1 MNRILFRCCLVWV
14 CLSSCTFAWA
24 QWDYLKFKQLKTS
37 DGLSQNTI
45 QTIFEDDLG
54 FLWFGTQDGI
64 NKYDSY
70 QFHIIRKAPDSEHT
84 LQSNDIKSIVQ
95 DRDKQLW
102 IATSDSECPNIFDPV
117 TRQIKRADI
126 YLTGNDTD
134 LSNVISFSTT
144 REGNVLIC
152 SRLSGLLIYDHQ
164 RKKITSTEVDFS
176 VTCTEQDP
184 QGNLWVGT
192 YQHGVVVTDRNGRIR
207 HRYDALSDGPIT
219 DIHVDQSGR
228 VWASSAAS
236 GIYYYDAVNDR
247 FSNAHLGFAGKLV
260 GQTKVLC
267 IGEDID
273 GQIWCGTENEGLHI
287 LNLQQQRCINYRPD
301 KQDAQSIASN
311 SINCIRRDRKG
322 NMWIGTSGA
331 GISMVNIDEIN
342 ILHFRNT
349 GNPHSLN
356 NNIINCLFQDTKGNI
371 WVGTDGGGLNR
382 FDKAEN
388 TFSNGRD
395 IPFQQPEAGRYVVSI
410 TESDKGELWVGTWG
424 EGIYCYHLGKGGS
437 KRINTANTPQLRSN
451 NINSMLKD
459 RIGRI
464 WIGTYGGG
472 VTRYDPSEDRFQHY
486 GTGKGSDDIN
496 SNHILSL
503 FESSDGK
510 IWMGTEGSGIGVYD
524 TETGTFDVI
533 TTDSDLAGSPL
544 SNNTVK
550 SFAEDRHGNMWI
562 GTSYGLNKL
571 DYLRKRNDVYFTSNS
586 AIQSDIINAIVTDN
600 YGHIWAATNK
610 GITKIDDR
618 TQAMVNYMPSN
629 GLQGDE
635 FRRVKLV
642 DREGNLYFGGVNGL
656 NVINK
661 SGVKP
666 RNYTPSLVFT
676 NFQLSNVDVPI
687 STPERPTPLLQ
698 DINYTE
704 TITLDYTQANFSLEF
719 ASLNYVNP
727 AQKAYEYKLDGM
739 DKNWLPLGDKNVLS
753 FNNLPPG
760 NYKLLVRGTNNN
772 GSWSDHP
779 ANIQI
784 VITPPF
790 WLTWWFKTLVVV
802 LALIAIFSIYYYRL
816 RNIRR
821 QNTLLERKIAEKT
834 TLLYNANN
842 ELQATNQEIRNQNTM
857 LAHKNEEISQQQQK
871 IIEQNSR
878 LETVIN
884 ELETSNQMKDKFL
897 SILVHDLKNP
907 LSALTGLTDLLKENL
922 PHLSR
927 KEIAA
932 YIDDLSLS
940 SNSLSNLVINLLE
953 WGKTKTN
960 KLHFSPKS
968 FNLYDLI
975 QKNIYL
981 FNLQLQGKQ
990 IQCSVSVDPGIQLF
1004 ADYQMVNTI
1013 IRNILSNS
1021 IKYSHIGG
1029 RVGFECITDHEY
1041 VHIKIRDNG
1050 VGMNDAQIER
1060 IFQDKSDSTIGTN
1073 GETGTGLGFQICR
1086 EFIKAHSGELSI
1098 QSAKNKGSVFTISL
1112 PNVQAK
1118 AVNPQRELA
1127 RPSPTVTESL
1137 HKFARVRILVV
1148 DDNQS
1153 IRSLLRHIL
1162 ENYFEVEEAGD
1173 GQGGLDIA
1181 RKTQPDLIITDLI
1194 MPGVDGLSLTK
1205 SIKSDITTSHI
1216 PVLLLTSEDQEAS
1229 QLLGYKAGADIY
1241 LTKPIHAD
1249 LLLAVIG
1256 NFLNRPKPTPKDL
1269 IEETTPVVAELG
1281 LSELDKAFMEE
1292 VRDFVVTHMAEY
1304 DLDYKSLCRQFGMSR
1319 SVLYAKFKAITGKG
1333 VHDYIKSIR
1342 LAEAERL
1349 LHEGKL
1355 NVSQIAYSVGF
1366 NSVSYFSKS
1375 FSKQMN
1381 VSPKAYQKNTK

>member
-1 MNRILFRCCLVWV
+1 MLV
-14 CLSSCTFAWA
+14 CLSNCTLAWA

-70 QFHIIRKAPDSEHT
+70 QFHIIRKTPDSEQT
-84 LQSNDIKSIVQ
+84 LYSNDIKSIVQ

-117 TRQIKRADI
+117 TRQIKGADS
-126 YLTGNDTD
+126 YLADKETD

-144 REGNVLIC
+144 REGDVLLC

-164 RKKITSTEVDFS
+164 QKKITGTEVDFP

-192 YQHGVVVTDRNGRIR
+192 YQQGVVVTDRKGRII
-207 HRYDALSDGPIT
+207 HRYDALSDGPVT
-219 DIHVDQSGR
+219 DIHIDQSGR
-228 VWASSAAS
+228 VWASSATS
-236 GIYYYDAVNDR
+236 GIYYYEPSLDR
-247 FSNAHLGFAGKLV
+247 FTTAQLDFAGKLI

-273 GQIWCGTENEGLHI
+273 GQIWCGTENEGLYI
-287 LNLQQQRCINYRPD
+287 LNLQQQRCKIYLAD
-301 KQDAQSIASN
+301 KQDPRSIASN

-349 GNPHSLN
+349 NNPQSLN
-356 NNIINCLFQDTKGNI
+356 NNIINCLFQDTGGNI
-371 WVGTDGGGLNR
+371 WIGTDGGGLNR
-382 FDKAEN
+382 FDKAQN
-388 TFSNGRD
+388 AFANGRD
-395 IPFQQPEAGRYVVSI
+395 IPFQQPGNGRYVVSI
-410 TESDKGELWVGTWG
+410 TEGKDGELWVGTWG
-424 EGIYCYHLGKGGS
+424 EGIYCYRRKEKGT
-437 KRINTANTPQLRSN
+437 KRINTANTPELKSD
-451 NINSMLKD
+451 NINSLLKD
-459 RIGRI
+459 RRGRI

-472 VTRYDPSEDRFQHY
+472 LTRYDPSESQFRHF
-486 GTGKGSDDIN
+486 GLGKGGNDIN

-503 FESSDGK
+503 FESSDGT
-510 IWMGTEGSGIGVYD
+510 IWMGTEGGGIGLYSP
-524 TETGTFDVI
+524 ETGSFDVI
-533 TTDSDLAGSPL
+533 TTDSDIAGSPL

-550 SFAEDRHGNMWI
+550 SFAEDRHGNIWV

-571 DYLRKRNDVYFTSNS
+571 DYAHKRNEVYFTSNS
-586 AIQSDIINAIVTDN
+586 AIQSDIVNAIVTDN

-618 TQAMVNYMPSN
+618 TQAMANYMPSN

-635 FRRVKLV
+635 FRRAKLV

-656 NVINK
+656 NIINK

-676 NFQLSNVDVPI
+676 NFQLDNIDVAI
-687 STPERPTPLLQ
+687 STSEYPTPLTR

-704 TITLDYTQANFSLEF
+704 TITLDYTQNIFSLEF
-719 ASLNYVNP
+719 ASLNYVDP
-727 AQKAYEYKLDGM
+727 ALKAYAYKLDGL
-739 DKNWLPLGDKNVLS
+739 DKKWLPLGNKNTLS

-760 NYKLLVRGTNNN
+760 EYNLLVRGVDNS
-772 GSWSDHP
+772 GSWSDNV
-779 ANIQI
+779 ASIQLA
-784 VITPPF
+784 ITPPF
-790 WLTWWFKTLVVV
+790 WLTWWFKTLAFV
-802 LALIAIFSIYYYRL
+802 LAAIIVLSSYYYRL
-816 RNIRR
+816 SSIRR
-821 QNTLLERKIAEKT
+821 QNTLLERRITEKT
-834 TLLYNANN
+834 TQLHNANS
-842 ELQATNQEIRNQNTM
+842 ELQVTNQEIRNQNTT
-857 LAHKNEEISQQQQK
+857 LALKNDEISRQQQK
-871 IIEQNSR
+871 IIEQNSK

-927 KEIAA
+927 KEVTA
-932 YIDDLSLS
+932 YIEDLSLS

-960 KLHFSPKS
+960 KLNFSPKS

-990 IQCSVSVDPGIQLF
+990 IHCNVSIDPSVQLF
-1004 ADYQMVNTI
+1004 GDYQMINTI

-1021 IKYSHIGG
+1021 IKYTNEGG
-1029 RVGFECITDHEY
+1029 RVAFECINDDGY

-1050 VGMNDAQIER
+1050 IGMDTAQIEK
-1060 IFQDKSDSTIGTN
+1060 IFQDQSDSTIGTN

-1086 EFIKAHSGELSI
+1086 EFIKAHNGELSI
-1098 QSAKNKGSVFTISL
+1098 QSAKGKGSVFTISL
-1112 PNVQAK
+1112 PHVQG
-1118 AVNPQRELA
+1118 VSGNHQRDLLG
-1127 RPSPTVTESL
+1127 PTPMVAESL
-1137 HKFARVRILVV
+1137 HKFANVHILVV

-1153 IRSLLRHIL
+1153 IRSLLRHTL
-1162 ENYFEVEEAGD
+1162 ENYFEVDEACN
-1173 GQGGLDIA
+1173 GQEGLDIA

-1194 MPGVDGLSLTK
+1194 MPGIDGLSLTK
-1205 SIKSDITTSHI
+1205 SIKSDLTTSHI

-1241 LTKPIHAD
+1241 LTKPLHAD

-1256 NFLNRPKPTPKDL
+1256 NFLERPKPTPKEL
-1269 IEETTPVVAELG
+1269 IDESIPAAADLG
-1281 LSELDKAFMEE
+1281 LSELDKGFMED
-1292 VRDFVVTHMAEY
+1292 VRDFVVAHMTEY

-1342 LAEAERL
+1342 LAEAEKL
-1349 LHEGKL
+1349 LHEGKM

>member
-1 MNRILFRCCLVWV
+1 MNRVLFRCCLAFV
-14 CLSSCTFAWA
+14 CLSPCTTAWA

-70 QFHIIRKAPDSEHT
+70 QFHIIRKTPDSKHS
-84 LQSNDIKSIVQ
+84 LYSNDIKSIVQ
-95 DRDKQLW
+95 DKDKQLW
-102 IATSDSECPNIFDPV
+102 IATSDSQCPNIFDPV
-117 TRQIKRADI
+117 TRQIKGADV
-126 YLTGNDTD
+126 YLADKAID

-144 REGNVLIC
+144 REGDVLLC
-152 SRLSGLLIYDHQ
+152 SRLSGLLLYDHQ
-164 RKKITSTEVDFS
+164 QKKIGRTEVDFP
-176 VTCTEQDP
+176 VTCSEQDP
-184 QGNLWVGT
+184 HGNLWVGT
-192 YQHGVVVTDRNGRIR
+192 YEQGVVVTDRKGRII
-207 HRYDALSDGPIT
+207 HRYHTSDDGPVT
-219 DIHVDQSGR
+219 DVHIDQSGR
-228 VWASSAAS
+228 IWVSSATS
-236 GIYYYDAVNDR
+236 GIYYYDSKQD
-247 FSNAHLGFAGKLV
+247 SLTNAHLGFAGKLT
-260 GQTKVLC
+260 GPTKVLC

-273 GQIWCGTENEGLHI
+273 GQIWCGTENEGLYI
-287 LNLQQQRCINYRPD
+287 LNMQQQRCQVYRAD
-301 KQDAQSIASN
+301 KQDTRSIAGN

-349 GNPHSLN
+349 DNPHSLS
-356 NNIINCLFQDTKGNI
+356 NNIVNCLFQDAEGNI
-371 WVGTDGGGLNR
+371 WIGTDGGGLNR
-382 FDKAEN
+382 FDKTQN
-388 TFSNGRD
+388 TFANGRN
-395 IPFQQPEAGRYVVSI
+395 IPFQQASAGRYVVSI
-410 TESDKGELWVGTWG
+410 TESDDGELWVGTWG
-424 EGIYCYHLGKGGS
+424 EGIYRYRPGKTGS
-437 KRINTANTPQLRSN
+437 TRINTANTLELKN
-451 NINSMLKD
+451 DNINCLLKD
-459 RIGRI
+459 RSGRI

-472 VTRYDPSEDRFQHY
+472 VTLYHPSERKFRHY
-486 GTGKGSDDIN
+486 GMEKDIN

-503 FESSDGK
+503 FESSDGT
-510 IWMGTEGSGIGVYD
+510 IWMGTEGSGIGLYNA
-524 TETGTFDVI
+524 ETGSFDAI
-533 TTDSDLAGSPL
+533 TTDSDLDGSPL

-550 SFAEDRHGNMWI
+550 SFAEDRHGNIWI

-571 DYLRKRNDVYFTSNS
+571 DYAHRRNNVYFTSNS
-586 AIQSDIINAIVTDN
+586 AIQSDIINAVVTDN
-600 YGHIWAATNK
+600 FGHIWAATNK

-635 FRRVKLV
+635 FRRAKLV

-666 RNYTPSLVFT
+666 RNYAPSLVFT
-676 NFQLSNVDVPI
+676 NFQLGNVDVPI
-687 STPERPTPLLQ
+687 STPEQPTPLAQ

-704 TITLDYTQANFSLEF
+704 TITLDHTQNIFSLEF
-719 ASLNYVNP
+719 ASLNYVDP
-727 AQKAYEYKLDGM
+727 ALRAYAYKLDGL
-739 DKNWLPLGDKNVLS
+739 DPKWLPLGTKNTLS

-760 NYKLLVRGTNNN
+760 MYNLLVRGTDNN
-772 GSWSDHP
+772 GNWSDNV
-779 ANIQI
+779 ASIRI
-784 VITPPF
+784 AITPPF
-790 WLTWWFKTLVVV
+790 WLTWWFKTLVFV
-802 LALIAIFSIYYYRL
+802 LTAALIVSIYYYRL
-816 RNIRR
+816 RNIRL
-821 QNTLLERKIAEKT
+821 QNTLLEQKIAEKT
-834 TLLYNANN
+834 MLLHNANS
-842 ELQATNQEIRNQNTM
+842 ELVATNNEIRNQNST
-857 LAHKNEEISQQQQK
+857 LALKNDEISRQQQK
-871 IIEQNSR
+871 IIEQNNK
-878 LETVIN
+878 LETVIS
-884 ELETSNQMKDKFL
+884 ELETNNQMKDKFL

-922 PHLSR
+922 PHLSQ
-927 KEIAA
+927 KEITA

-953 WGKTKTN
+953 WGKTKAN

-981 FNLQLQGKQ
+981 FNLQLQGKN
-990 IQCSVSVDPGIQLF
+990 ITCSVSVDPGVRLF
-1004 ADYQMVNTI
+1004 ADYQMVSTI

-1021 IKYSHIGG
+1021 IKYTNEGG
-1029 RVGFECITDHEY
+1029 QVVFECIQDHEY

-1050 VGMNDAQIER
+1050 VGMDNVQIEK
-1060 IFQDKSDSTIGTN
+1060 IFQDQSGSTMGTN

-1086 EFIKAHSGELSI
+1086 EFIKAHNGELSI
-1098 QSAKNKGSVFTISL
+1098 QSAKGKGSVFTISL
-1112 PNVQAK
+1112 PNVQVKPESQQRDLVGPAPMVAK
-1118 AVNPQRELA
+1118 
-1127 RPSPTVTESL
+1127 SL
-1137 HKFARVRILVV
+1137 HKFANVRILVV

-1162 ENYFEVEEAGD
+1162 ENYFEVDEACN
-1173 GQGGLDIA
+1173 GQEGLDIA

-1205 SIKSDITTSHI
+1205 SIKGDIMTSHI

-1241 LTKPIHAD
+1241 LTKPLHAD

-1256 NFLNRPKPTPKDL
+1256 NFLDRPKPTSKEL
-1269 IEETTPVVAELG
+1269 IDENTPVAADMG
-1281 LSELDKAFMEE
+1281 LSELDKAFMED
-1292 VRDFVVTHMAEY
+1292 VRNFVVTHMTEY

-1342 LAEAERL
+1342 LAEAEKL
-1349 LHEGKL
+1349 LHEGKM

>member
-1 MNRILFRCCLVWV
+1 MNRVWFRCCLLLV
-14 CLSSCTFAWA
+14 CLTNCVPAWA

-70 QFHIIRKAPDSEHT
+70 QFHIIRKTPDNEQT
-84 LQSNDIKSIVQ
+84 LYSNDIKSIVQ

-102 IATSDSECPNIFDPV
+102 IATSDSKCPNIFDPV
-117 TRQIKRADI
+117 TRQIKGADV
-126 YLTGNDTD
+126 YLADKRTD

-144 REGNVLIC
+144 REGDVLLS

-164 RKKITSTEVDFS
+164 RKQITETAVDFP

-192 YQHGVVVTDRNGRIR
+192 YRQGVVVTDRKGRIV
-207 HRYDALSDGPIT
+207 HRYEAPNDGPIT
-219 DIHVDQSGR
+219 DIHIDQSGR
-228 VWASSAAS
+228 IWASSATS
-236 GIYYYDAVNDR
+236 GIYYYDPVQDR
-247 FSNAHLGFAGKLV
+247 FTNAQLGFAGKLI

-273 GQIWCGTENEGLHI
+273 GQIWFGTENEGLYI
-287 LNLQQQRCINYRPD
+287 LNLRQQRCLVYRAD
-301 KQDAQSIASN
+301 KQDTQSIASN

-331 GISMVNIDEIN
+331 GLSMVNIDEIN

-356 NNIINCLFQDTKGNI
+356 NNIINCLFQDTEGNI
-371 WVGTDGGGLNR
+371 WIGTDGGGLNR
-382 FDKAEN
+382 FDKTNNAF
-388 TFSNGRD
+388 TSGQA
-395 IPFQQPEAGRYVVSI
+395 ILFQQPGMGRYVVSI
-410 TESDKGELWVGTWG
+410 TEGGDGELWIGTWG
-424 EGIYCYHLGKGGS
+424 EGIYRYHRGQIGS
-437 KRINTANTPQLRSN
+437 KRINTANTPELKSN
-451 NINSMLKD
+451 NINSLLKD
-459 RIGRI
+459 RRGRI

-472 VTRYDPSEDRFQHY
+472 LTLYDPSKARFQHY
-486 GTGKGSDDIN
+486 GLGQGSNSIN

-503 FESSDGK
+503 FESSNGT
-510 IWMGTEGSGIGVYD
+510 IWIGTEGGGAGLYNPE
-524 TETGTFDVI
+524 TESFEAI
-533 TTDSDLAGSPL
+533 TTVSDLIDNPL

-550 SFAEDRHGNMWI
+550 SFAEDRHGNIWI

-571 DYLRKRNDVYFTSNS
+571 DYAHRRNKVYFTSNS
-586 AIQSDIINAIVTDN
+586 AIQSDIVNAIVTDN

-635 FRRVKLV
+635 FRRAKLV
-642 DREGNLYFGGVNGL
+642 DHEGNLYFGGVNGL
-656 NVINK
+656 NIINK

-666 RNYTPSLVFT
+666 RTYTPSLVFT
-676 NFQLSNVDVPI
+676 DFQLSNIDVPI
-687 STPERPTPLLQ
+687 STPEHPSPLTR

-704 TITLDYTQANFSLEF
+704 TITLDHTQNSFSLEF
-719 ASLNYVNP
+719 ASLNYVDRVL
-727 AQKAYEYKLDGM
+727 KVYEYKLDGL
-739 DKNWLPLGDKNVLS
+739 DKKWLPLRNKNVLS

-760 NYKLLVRGTNNN
+760 VYNLWVRGTDNSGN
-772 GSWSDHP
+772 WSDNL
-779 ANIQI
+779 ASIQI
-784 VITPPF
+784 AITPPF
-790 WLTWWFKTLVVV
+790 WLTWWFKTL
-802 LALIAIFSIYYYRL
+802 SIVFVFAVTVSLYYYRL
-816 RNIRR
+816 RSIRR
-821 QNTLLERKIAEKT
+821 QNTLLEQKITEKT
-834 TLLYNANN
+834 IQLHHANN
-842 ELQATNQEIRNQNTM
+842 ELQATNDEIRNQNTT
-857 LAHKNEEISQQQQK
+857 LALKNEKISRQQQK
-871 IIEQNSR
+871 IIEQNGK

-922 PHLSR
+922 PQLSK
-927 KEIAA
+927 KEITA
-932 YIDDLSLS
+932 YIEDLSLS

-981 FNLQLQGKQ
+981 FNLQLQGKR
-990 IQCSVSVDPGIQLF
+990 IECDASVDPGVQLF
-1004 ADYQMVNTI
+1004 ADYQMMNTI

-1021 IKYSHIGG
+1021 IKYTNEGG
-1029 RVGFECITDHEY
+1029 RVTFECIQDEGY
-1041 VHIKIRDNG
+1041 VRIKIRDNG
-1050 VGMNDAQIER
+1050 IGMDSAQIEK
-1060 IFQDKSDSTIGTN
+1060 IFQDQSDSTIGTN

-1086 EFIKAHSGELSI
+1086 EFIKAHNGELSI
-1098 QSAKNKGSVFTISL
+1098 QSAKGKGSVFTISL
-1112 PNVQAK
+1112 PHVQGSAGSH
-1118 AVNPQRELA
+1118 QRDLIG
-1127 RPSPTVTESL
+1127 PTPMVAESL
-1137 HKFARVRILVV
+1137 HKFANIRILVV

-1162 ENYFEVEEAGD
+1162 ENYFEVDEACD
-1173 GQGGLDIA
+1173 GQEGLDIA
-1181 RKTQPDLIITDLI
+1181 WKTQPDLIITDLI
-1194 MPGVDGLSLTK
+1194 MPGVDGLSLTR
-1205 SIKSDITTSHI
+1205 SIKSDLMTSHI
-1216 PVLLLTSEDQEAS
+1216 PVLLLTGEDQEAS

-1241 LTKPIHAD
+1241 LTKPLHAD

-1256 NFLNRPKPTPKDL
+1256 NFLDRPKPTSKEL
-1269 IEETTPVVAELG
+1269 IDESIPATSDLG
-1281 LSELDKAFMEE
+1281 LSELDKAFMED
-1292 VRDFVVTHMAEY
+1292 VRDFVVTHMTEY

-1342 LAEAERL
+1342 LAEAEKL
-1349 LHEGKL
+1349 LHEGKM

>member
-1 MNRILFRCCLVWV
+1 MQ
-14 CLSSCTFAWA
+14 TQA
-24 QWDYLKFKQLKTS
+24 QWDYLKFKPLKTS

-54 FLWFGTQDGI
+54 FLWFGTQDGL

-70 QFHIIRKAPDSEHT
+70 QFHIIRKTPDSEQT
-84 LQSNDIKSIVQ
+84 LYSNDIKSIVQ

-117 TRQIKRADI
+117 TQQIKGANV
-126 YLTGNDTD
+126 YLTDTNTD

-144 REGNVLIC
+144 REGDVLLC
-152 SRLSGLLIYDHQ
+152 SRLSGLFIYHHQ
-164 RKKITSTEVDFS
+164 QKKISPTEVDFP

-192 YQHGVVVTDRNGRIR
+192 YQQGVVVTDPKGRII
-207 HRYDALSDGPIT
+207 HRYDVLNDGPVT

-228 VWASSAAS
+228 VWASSATS
-236 GIYYYDAVNDR
+236 GIYYFDAEKDNFTNTQLD
-247 FSNAHLGFAGKLV
+247 FAGKLT

-273 GQIWCGTENEGLHI
+273 GQIWCGTENEGLYI
-287 LNLQQQRCINYRPD
+287 LNLREQRCNVYRTD
-301 KQDAQSIASN
+301 KQDTRSITSN

-349 GNPHSLN
+349 DNPYSLN
-356 NNIINCLFQDTKGNI
+356 NNIVNCLFQDSKGNI

-382 FDKAEN
+382 FDKSQNSFA
-388 TFSNGRD
+388 SGRD
-395 IPFQQPEAGRYVVSI
+395 IPLRQSGAGQYVISI
-410 TESDKGELWVGTWG
+410 TEGDDGTLWVGTWG
-424 EGIYCYHLGKGGS
+424 EGLYCYPQGKATAE
-437 KRINTANTPQLRSN
+437 RVDMANTPALKSN
-451 NINSMLKD
+451 NINSLLKD
-459 RIGRI
+459 RRGRI

-472 VTRYDPSEDRFQHY
+472 LTVYDPINHQFQHH
-486 GTGKGSDDIN
+486 GMEKDIN

-503 FESSDGK
+503 FESSDGT
-510 IWMGTEGSGIGVYD
+510 IWMGTEGSGIGLYHPD
-524 TETGTFDVI
+524 TDAFDVI
-533 TTDSDLAGSPL
+533 TTESKLAGSPL

-550 SFAEDRHGNMWI
+550 SFAEDRHGNVWA

-571 DYLRKRNDVYFTSNS
+571 DRAHQRNQVYFTSNS
-586 AIQSDIINAIVTDN
+586 AIQSDIVNAIVTDN

-635 FRRVKLV
+635 FRRAKLV
-642 DREGNLYFGGVNGL
+642 DHEGNLYFGGVNGL

-661 SGVKP
+661 SGVRP

-676 NFQLSNVDVPI
+676 NFQLGNVDVPI
-687 STPERPTPLLQ
+687 STPEAPTPLTQ

-704 TITLDYTQANFSLEF
+704 TITLNHTQNIFSVEF
-719 ASLNYVNP
+719 ASLNYVDP
-727 AQKAYEYKLDGM
+727 ALKTYAYKLDGL
-739 DKNWLPLGDKNVLS
+739 DEKWLPLGTKNTLS

-760 NYKLLVRGTNNN
+760 SYNLLVRGVDNS
-772 GSWSDHP
+772 GSWSDNV
-779 ANIQI
+779 ASIQLA
-784 VITPPF
+784 ITPPF
-790 WLTWWFKTLVVV
+790 WLTWWFKTLCV
-802 LALIAIFSIYYYRL
+802 IGIFIGILSIYYYRV
-816 RNIRR
+816 RSIRR

-834 TLLYNANN
+834 TQLHQANS
-842 ELQATNQEIRNQNTM
+842 ELQ
-857 LAHKNEEISQQQQK
+857 
-871 IIEQNSR
+871 
-878 LETVIN
+878 TVVH

-922 PHLSR
+922 PNLSR
-927 KEIAA
+927 KEVTA
-932 YIDDLSLS
+932 YIEDLSLS

-960 KLHFSPKS
+960 KLQFSPKS

-975 QKNIYL
+975 QKNRYL
-981 FNLQLQGKQ
+981 FNLQLQSKQ
-990 IQCSVSVDPGIQLF
+990 IQCEVRVDPDTKLF
-1004 ADYQMVNTI
+1004 ADYQMMNTV
-1013 IRNILSNS
+1013 IRNILSNC
-1021 IKYSHIGG
+1021 IKFTNEGG
-1029 RVGFECITDHEY
+1029 CITFECLTDEGAIHL
-1041 VHIKIRDNG
+1041 KIRDNG
-1050 VGMNDAQIER
+1050 IGMDATQIDK
-1060 IFQDKSDSTIGTN
+1060 IFRDQLASTVGTN
-1073 GETGTGLGFQICR
+1073 GETGTGLGFQVCR
-1086 EFIKAHSGELSI
+1086 EFIRAHHGELSI
-1098 QSAKNKGSVFTISL
+1098 QSAKGKGSVFTMSL
-1112 PNVQAK
+1112 PNVQ
-1118 AVNPQRELA
+1118 VESEHHPGDLLT
-1127 RPSPTVTESL
+1127 PHPTVAESL
-1137 HKFARVRILVV
+1137 HQFANLRVLVV

-1162 ENYFEVEEAGD
+1162 ENYFEVDEACN
-1173 GQGGLDIA
+1173 GQEGLTTA

-1194 MPGVDGLSLTK
+1194 MPGIDGLSLTK
-1205 SIKSDITTSHI
+1205 SIKGDLVTSHI
-1216 PVLLLTSEDQEAS
+1216 PVLLLTGEDQEGS
-1229 QLLGYKAGADIY
+1229 QLLGYQAGADIY

-1249 LLLAVIG
+1249 LLLTVIG
-1256 NFLNRPKPTPKDL
+1256 NFLDRPKPTSREL
-1269 IEETTPVVAELG
+1269 IDEYSSEATDLG
-1281 LSELDKAFMEE
+1281 LSELDQAFMED
-1292 VRDFVVTHMAEY
+1292 VRAFVVSHMNEY

-1342 LAEAERL
+1342 LAEAEKL
-1349 LHEGKL
+1349 LHEGKM

-1381 VSPKAYQKNTK
+1381 VSPKAYQKNPK

>member
-1 MNRILFRCCLVWV
+1 MSRVWFRCCLLLV
-14 CLSSCTFAWA
+14 CLSNCMLARA

-70 QFHIIRKAPDSEHT
+70 QFHIIRKTPDNEQT
-84 LQSNDIKSIVQ
+84 LYSNDIKSIVQ

-117 TRQIKRADI
+117 TRQIKGADV
-126 YLTGNDTD
+126 YLADKATD

-144 REGNVLIC
+144 REGDVLLC
-152 SRLSGLLIYDHQ
+152 SRLSGLLVYDHQ
-164 RKKITSTEVDFS
+164 QKKITATEVDFP

-192 YQHGVVVTDRNGRIR
+192 YQQGVVVTDRKGRII
-207 HRYDALSDGPIT
+207 HRYEALNDGPVT

-228 VWASSAAS
+228 IWASSATS
-236 GIYYYDAVNDR
+236 GIYYFDPAQSR
-247 FSNAHLGFAGKLV
+247 FTNARLDFAGKLI

-273 GQIWCGTENEGLHI
+273 GQIWCGTENEGLYI
-287 LNLQQQRCINYRPD
+287 LNLPQRRCKIYRAD
-301 KQDAQSIASN
+301 KQDARSITSN
-311 SINCIRRDRKG
+311 SINCIQRDRKG
-322 NMWIGTSGA
+322 NMWVGTSGA

-349 GNPHSLN
+349 DNPHSLN
-356 NNIINCLFQDTKGNI
+356 NNIINCLFQDAGGNI
-371 WVGTDGGGLNR
+371 WIGTDGGGLNR
-382 FDKAEN
+382 FDKAQN
-388 TFSNGRD
+388 AFANGRD
-395 IPFQQPEAGRYVVSI
+395 VPFQQPGAGRYVVSI
-410 TESDKGELWVGTWG
+410 TEGNDDELWVGTWG
-424 EGIYCYHLGKGGS
+424 EGIYRYHRGRKGT
-437 KRINTANTPQLRSN
+437 KRVNTTNTPELKSN

-459 RIGRI
+459 RRGRI

-472 VTRYDPSEDRFQHY
+472 LTVYDPAEDRFRHY
-486 GTGKGSDDIN
+486 GMEKDIN

-503 FESSDGK
+503 FESSDGT
-510 IWMGTEGSGIGVYD
+510 IWMGTEGSGIGLYSP
-524 TETGTFDVI
+524 ETGSFDVI
-533 TTDSDLAGSPL
+533 TTDSELAGNPL

-550 SFAEDRHGNMWI
+550 SFAEDRHGNIWV

-571 DYLRKRNDVYFTSNS
+571 DDAHKRNTVYFTSNS
-586 AIQSDIINAIVTDN
+586 ALQSDIVNAIVTDN

-635 FRRVKLV
+635 FRRAKLV

-676 NFQLSNVDVPI
+676 NFQLGNVDVPI
-687 STPERPTPLLQ
+687 STPQQPTPLAQ

-704 TITLDYTQANFSLEF
+704 TITLDHTQNIFSVEF
-719 ASLNYVNP
+719 ASLNYVDP
-727 AQKAYEYKLDGM
+727 ALKTYAYKLDGL
-739 DKNWLPLGDKNVLS
+739 DKKWLPLGNKNTLS

-760 NYKLLVRGTNNN
+760 AYNLLVRGVDNS
-772 GSWSDHP
+772 GSWSDNV
-779 ANIQI
+779 ASIRI
-784 VITPPF
+784 AITPPF
-790 WLTWWFKTLVVV
+790 WLTWWFKTLAFV
-802 LALIAIFSIYYYRL
+802 LVSIGILSSYYYRL
-816 RNIRR
+816 RSIRR

-834 TLLYNANN
+834 TQLHDANS
-842 ELQATNQEIRNQNTM
+842 ELQTTNQEIRNQNTT
-857 LAHKNEEISQQQQK
+857 LALKNEEISRQQQK
-871 IIEQNSR
+871 IIEQNGK
-878 LETVIN
+878 LETVIS

-927 KEIAA
+927 KEITA
-932 YIDDLSLS
+932 YIEDLSLS

-975 QKNIYL
+975 QKNVYL
-981 FNLQLQGKQ
+981 FNLQLQGKH
-990 IQCSVSVDPGIQLF
+990 IQCNVSVDSGVRLF
-1004 ADYQMVNTI
+1004 ADYQMINTI

-1021 IKYSHIGG
+1021 IKYTNEGG
-1029 RVGFECITDHEY
+1029 RVTFECINDEGY
-1041 VHIKIRDNG
+1041 IHIKIRDNG
-1050 VGMNDAQIER
+1050 IGMDTAQIEK
-1060 IFQDKSDSTIGTN
+1060 IFRDQSDSTIGTN

-1086 EFIKAHSGELSI
+1086 EFIRAHNGELSI
-1098 QSAKNKGSVFTISL
+1098 QSTKGKGSVFTISL
-1112 PNVQAK
+1112 PNVRGASG
-1118 AVNPQRELA
+1118 NHQRDLLA
-1127 RPSPTVTESL
+1127 PTPMVAESL
-1137 HKFARVRILVV
+1137 HKFANVRVLVV

-1153 IRSLLRHIL
+1153 IRSLLRHML
-1162 ENYFEVEEAGD
+1162 ENYFEVDEACN
-1173 GQGGLDIA
+1173 GQEGLDMA

-1194 MPGVDGLSLTK
+1194 MPGIDGLSLTK
-1205 SIKSDITTSHI
+1205 SIKSDLMTSHI
-1216 PVLLLTSEDQEAS
+1216 PVLLLTGEDQEAS

-1241 LTKPIHAD
+1241 LTKPLHAD

-1256 NFLNRPKPTPKDL
+1256 NFLDRPKPTSKEL
-1269 IEETTPVVAELG
+1269 IDESTPETADLG
-1281 LSELDKAFMEE
+1281 LSELDKAFMED
-1292 VRDFVVTHMAEY
+1292 VRDFVVTHMTEY

-1319 SVLYAKFKAITGKG
+1319 SILYAKFKAITGKG

-1342 LAEAERL
+1342 LAEAEKL
-1349 LHEGKL
+1349 LHEGKM

-1381 VSPKAYQKNTK
+1381 VSPKAYQKNPK